1 MQILWK
7 VLTEVF
13 NSGIIYVGHIV
24 LILSKGALIM
34 KCILC
39 AKEIHGEKVKWL
51 NESSPLCEKCAA
63 LTEKQ
68 EETVHEYA
76 HTESEK
82 NKTGVIIQTVAKVI
96 WILGAI
102 AAIIAAIIAFYVS
115 GVISIASLISYLF
128 VVFVSGFIV
137 YGLGEII
144 ILLGQ
149 INDKIPNKRK

>member
-1 MQILWK
+1 MFK
-7 VLTEVF
+7 
-13 NSGIIYVGHIV
+13 SDIIYAGHIV

-82 NKTGVIIQTVAKVI
+82 NKTGVMIQTVAMII
-96 WILGAI
+96 WIMGAI
-102 AAIIAAIIAFYVS
+102 AAFLIFAVAKSTSF
-115 GVISIASLISYLF
+115 ASLISYLF
-128 VVFVSGFIV
+128 AVFVSGLLI

-149 INDKIPNKRK
+149 INDKMPNKRR

>member
-1 MQILWK
+1 MF
-7 VLTEVF
+7 E
-13 NSGIIYVGHIV
+13 SDIIYVGHIV

-102 AAIIAAIIAFYVS
+102 AAIIAFYVS

-128 VVFVSGFIV
+128 VVFVSGLIV

-144 ILLGQ
+144 IILGQ

>member
-1 MQILWK
+1 MFK
-7 VLTEVF
+7 
-13 NSGIIYVGHIV
+13 SDIITIGHIV
-24 LILSKGALIM
+24 LIRSKGALIM

-39 AKEIHGEKVKWL
+39 AKEIHDENVKWL

-63 LTEKQ
+63 LAENQEKPA
-68 EETVHEYA
+68 HEYDN
-76 HTESEK
+76 TKIEK
-82 NKTGVIIQTVAKVI
+82 NKTGVMIQTVAIII

-102 AAIIAAIIAFYVS
+102 AAVLVFIVS
-115 GVISIASLISYLF
+115 ESASFASLIGYLF
-128 VVFVSGFIV
+128 AVFVSGLLI